1 MKKGSEEGRKEGRI
15 RIEGRSRRRKYW
27 IVALL
32 VGTVGTGSG

>member
-1 MKKGSEEGRKEGRI
+1 MKKGRKKGRKEGRI